1 MPRASCDFLGRL
13 LTPAPRPGLGR
24 GIQRRDRVAMRSNR
38 SLLVIAAL
46 GALAAVL
53 PGGARAADAAR
64 GEELF
69 QLCSQCHGETGAGN
83 ALYLAPSIA
92 GLPEWYLLGQLKN
105 FKTGVR
111 GMNPEDTAGLRMY
124 PMSQTLK
131 TDEDIQTMAAY
142 VASLPPQHA
151 APTLTGGDA
160 TRGAKLY
167 QVCVAC
173 HGPDGNGNQAVGSPR
188 ITGQSDWY
196 LLSTLQKFKAGIRG
210 TYPNAV
216 IMRGM
221 AGTLT
226 DEQAMKD
233 VIAYIQTLSSQTAAN
248 AK

>member
-1 MPRASCDFLGRL
+1 MPRASCDFPGRL

-24 GIQRRDRVAMRSNR
+24 GIQRRDRVTMRSKR
-38 SLLVIAAL
+38 SLLVVAAVAAL
-46 GALAAVL
+46 TALL
-53 PGGARAADAAR
+53 PGGARAADPAR
-64 GEELF
+64 GEELY
-69 QLCSQCHGETGAGN
+69 QLCAQCHGEKGAGN
-83 ALYLAPSIA
+83 PLFLAPSIA
-92 GLPEWYLLGQLKN
+92 GLPEWYLKGQLTN

-111 GMNPEDTAGLRMY
+111 GMNPEDVGGLRMY

-131 TDEDIQTMAAY
+131 TEADIETMAAY
-142 VASLPPQHA
+142 VASMPPQPA
-151 APTLTGGDA
+151 AQTLTGGDA

-173 HGPDGNGNQAVGSPR
+173 HGPDGNGNQALGAPR
-188 ITGQSDWY
+188 LTGQSDWY
-196 LLSTLQKFKAGIRG
+196 LLASLQKFKGGLRG
-210 TYPNAV
+210 NYPNAA

-233 VIAYIQTLSSQTAAN
+233 VIAYIQTLSPQTAAN

>member
-1 MPRASCDFLGRL
+1 MSRASCDFLGRL

-46 GALAAVL
+46 GAFAAVL

-111 GMNPEDTAGLRMY
+111 GMNPEDTGGLRMY

-142 VASLPPQHA
+142 VASLPAQPA
-151 APTLTGGDA
+151 AQTLTGGDA
-160 TRGAKLY
+160 TRGAKFY
-167 QVCVAC
+167 QVCTAC

-196 LLSTLQKFKAGIRG
+196 LLSALQKFKGGIRG
-210 TYPNAV
+210 NYPNAA

-221 AGTLT
+221 AGTLP

-233 VIAYIQTLSSQTAAN
+233 VIAYLQTLSSQTAAN

>member
-1 MPRASCDFLGRL
+1 MPRASSDFLGRL

-24 GIQRRDRVAMRSNR
+24 WIQRRDRMAMRSNR

-46 GALAAVL
+46 AALTAVM

-111 GMNPEDTAGLRMY
+111 GMNPGDIGGLRMY

-142 VASLPPQHA
+142 VASLPAQPALQ
-151 APTLTGGDA
+151 TLTGGDA
-160 TRGAKLY
+160 ARGAKLY
-167 QVCVAC
+167 QVCAAC
-173 HGPDGNGNQAVGSPR
+173 HGPDGNGN
-188 ITGQSDWY
+188 
-196 LLSTLQKFKAGIRG
+196 
-210 TYPNAV
+210 
-216 IMRGM
+216 
-221 AGTLT
+221 
-226 DEQAMKD
+226 
-233 VIAYIQTLSSQTAAN
+233 
-248 AK
+248 